1 MSKHNEPTATAGGA
15 GTGHNANSD
24 VKPGEDPHEYQFKGE
39 GFIPTHELVDVVTA
53 WQKRQILCEEVDF
66 IEQKGGV
73 DWLIRG
79 LKTDLKR
86 GIDSSTIPARK
97 QAYGTNEIP
106 RPEAAGWWE
115 LFFESLKE
123 PIEIVLVCAA
133 VFSIVI
139 NQLTDPKNRHFN
151 WIEGFAI
158 ITASFVV
165 AAVQA
170 TNNYQKEREFQ
181 KLNDEAEGAKK
192 IKIVRDGQ
200 ERPCKLSECLVG
212 DLVRIEHGDEIAGD
226 AITVLSY
233 DTGCD
238 ESSMTGEPDMMEKAT
253 LQDCIRKREEIKKH
267 HQDHANNKH
276 KIHEVPSPILVS
288 GTLIKQGKGDMIIIC
303 IGAYSAIGR
312 IKKTI
317 SDNSDDETPLQM
329 KLHKIAEDIG
339 KFGLICAIFTTLV
352 MLIRAFITLLQED
365 KGWTSTIT
373 KLMVQAFLIGIT
385 VLVVAIPEGLPLAV
399 TLSLAFSIK
408 KMLQDQNLVRKLH
421 ACETMGG
428 ADIICSDKTGT
439 LTKNEMYLTN
449 LWTGDSY
456 AVHIPHKEFTDFV
469 GEENKEL
476 FKQVLT
482 CNSTEDPTQKS
493 GNPTDMAML
502 RYMLNCKVNA
512 LEERNKYEI
521 VTMFPFSS
529 DRKRMSTVII
539 NSQRK
544 KLFLMKGASE
554 HITKSCDKVMNAR
567 TGEVTSISAEVKQ
580 TLDDV
585 IVKYAEQSLRTI
597 GLAFKYTDNPDL
609 TTKNDKGVLK
619 EEESGFTLIA
629 IAGIKDVIREEVP
642 GAVAACHAAG
652 ITVKMVT
659 GDNKITARAIAKEC
673 NIIDPMEPND
683 DSNGRVM
690 EGPDFYKLIGGLK
703 KTEPKNKGDPP
714 IETIMNGSAFDKIY
728 PRLAVLARS
737 RPDDKYAMVTGLR
750 ERGHV
755 VAVTGDGTND
765 APALSKA
772 NVGFAMGIAGTQVAK
787 QAASIMLMDDNF
799 NSIVKAVKWGRN
811 IYDSIRKF
819 IQFQLTVNVVAV
831 LTTFISS
838 AITQEAILS
847 SVQMLWVNLIMDS
860 LASLALATEPPTDE
874 LLKRKPT
881 RADDYI
887 ISKKMAKH
895 IFGAA
900 VYQTTVMMV
909 FLFFGPHFL
918 VDEIA
923 SDPGT
928 QCNYRGDW
936 CFVRSGLITLL
947 PQNERWPVTN
957 DTTPSR
963 HYTFNFNV
971 FVVMTIFNFL
981 NARKIMDEK
990 NIFSGIL
997 SSMYFPVIVIIII
1010 ILQILICTF
1019 GGIAFRLAPW
1029 GIGIV
1034 GWLTCIAFGLGTL
1047 PWALLMKTIDEDKIK
1062 CPGVSSILT
1071 LVWKETT
1078 NT

>member
-1 MSKHNEPTATAGGA
+1 MTKEPEAAEHQHKGPEEA
-15 GTGHNANSD
+15 LD
-24 VKPGEDPHEYQFKGE
+24 FKFKGE
-39 GFIPTHELVDVVTA
+39 GFIPTIDLYGLVNA
-53 WQKRQILCEEVDF
+53 WQKRQVLCEEVDL
-66 IEQKGGV
+66 IEQKGGI
-73 DWLIRG
+73 DWLTRG

-86 GIDSSTIPARK
+86 GIDSNTIEARK
-97 QAYGTNEIP
+97 LAYGTNEIP
-106 RPEAAGWWE
+106 RPQPPGWWE
-115 LFFESLKE
+115 LFFESLRE

-133 VFSIVI
+133 IFSIVI
-139 NQLTDPKNRHFN
+139 NQITDAKNRSFN

-181 KLNDEAEGAKK
+181 KLNDEAENSKK

-200 ERPCKLSECLVG
+200 EKMCRLTECLVG
-212 DLVRIEHGDEIAGD
+212 DLVKIEHGDEIAGD
-226 AITVLSY
+226 ALTVLSY

-253 LQDCIRKREEIKKH
+253 LQECIRKRDDLKKH
-267 HQDHANNKH
+267 PHEDGNHKH

-303 IGAYSAIGR
+303 IGEASAIGR

-317 SDNSDDETPLQM
+317 TDNSDDETPLQR

-339 KFGLICAIFTTLV
+339 KFGLICAIFTTVV
-352 MLIRAFITLLQED
+352 MVIRAFITYSESNE
-365 KGWTSTIT
+365 GWTATHT
-373 KLMVQAFLIGIT
+373 KLIVQAFLIGIT

-399 TLSLAFSIK
+399 TLSLAFSIR
-408 KMLQDQNLVRKLH
+408 KMLDDKNLVRKLH

-439 LTKNEMYLTN
+439 LTKNEMFLTA
-449 LWTGDSY
+449 LWTCDSY
-456 AVHIPHKEFTDFV
+456 AVHTPHKEFTEFV
-469 GEENKEL
+469 GEAHREL
-476 FKQVLT
+476 FKQVMC

-502 RYMLNCKVNA
+502 KYMLYCKVNA
-512 LEERNKYEI
+512 LDERNKYTV

-529 DRKRMSTVII
+529 DRKRMSTLII
-539 NSQRK
+539 DQEKR
-544 KLFLMKGASE
+544 KLFLTKGASE
-554 HITKSCDKVMNAR
+554 HITKACDKLMNAK
-567 TGEVTSISAEVKQ
+567 TGEVIPITAEIKKR
-580 TLDDV
+580 LDDA
-585 IVKYAEQSLRTI
+585 INKYAEQSLRTI
-597 GLAFKYTDNPDL
+597 GLAFKYTENPDL
-609 TTKNDKGVLK
+609 TKKNDKGVLD
-619 EEESGFTLIA
+619 EEQTGFTLLA
-629 IAGIKDVIREEVP
+629 IAGIKDVIRDEVP
-642 GAVAACHAAG
+642 SAVAACHAAG

-659 GDNKITARAIAKEC
+659 GDNKVTARAIAKEC
-673 NIIDPMEPND
+673 NIIDPNEPND
-683 DSNGRVM
+683 DENGRVM

-714 IETIMNGSAFDKIY
+714 IETILNGAAFDKIY

-787 QAASIMLMDDNF
+787 QAAAIMLMDDNF

-831 LTTFISS
+831 VTTFISAS
-838 AITQEAILS
+838 ITQEAILS

-895 IFGAA
+895 ILGASI
-900 VYQTTVMMV
+900 YQIIVMMV
-909 FLFFGPHFL
+909 FLFLGPDFL
-918 VDEIA
+918 IDEIT
-923 SDPGT
+923 SDQTDGHCT
-928 QCNYRGDW
+928 IRGNY
-936 CFVRSGLITLL
+936 CYVNSGLISLL
-947 PQNERWPVTN
+947 PVEKRWPQTN
-957 DTTPSR
+957 DTKPSR
-963 HYTFNFNV
+963 HYTYNFNV
-971 FVVMTIFNFL
+971 FVVMQIFNFV
-981 NARKIMDEK
+981 NARKINDER
-990 NIFSGIL
+990 NVFSGIF
-997 SSMYFPVIVIIII
+997 SSLYFPLIVVIIII
-1010 ILQILICTF
+1010 MQVLICTF
-1019 GGIAFRLAPW
+1019 GQIAFRLAPW
-1029 GIGIV
+1029 GIGII
-1034 GWLTCIAFGLGTL
+1034 GWLICIAFGVGTL
-1047 PWALLMKTIDEDKIK
+1047 PWAYLMKTIDEEKIK
-1062 CPGVSSILT
+1062 CPGVSSCLT
-1071 LVWKETT
+1071 LVRKETA
-1078 NT
+1078 NS

>member
-1 MSKHNEPTATAGGA
+1 MTKEAEGA
-15 GTGHNANSD
+15 DHPHKA
-24 VKPGEDPHEYQFKGE
+24 PPEEPHEYKFKGE
-39 GFIPTHELVDVVTA
+39 GFIPTKELVDLVAA
-53 WQKRQILCEEVDF
+53 WQQRKVLCEEVDL
-66 IEQKGGV
+66 IEQKGGI
-73 DWLIRG
+73 DWLLRG

-86 GIDSSTIPARK
+86 GIDSSTIEARK
-97 QAYGTNEIP
+97 KAYGTNELVKAE
-106 RPEAAGWWE
+106 PEGWWKM
-115 LFFESLKE
+115 FFDSLKE

-133 VFSIVI
+133 IFSIVI
-139 NQLTDPKNRHFN
+139 NQITDAKNRSFN

-165 AAVQA
+165 AGVQA
-170 TNNYQKEREFQ
+170 TNNYQKERQFQ
-181 KLNDEAEGAKK
+181 KLNDEAEGMKK
-192 IKIVRDGQ
+192 IKIVRDGV
-200 ERPCKLSECLVG
+200 EKPCRLTECLVG
-212 DLVRIEHGDEIAGD
+212 DLVKIEHGDEIAGD
-226 AITVLSY
+226 ALTVLSY

-253 LQDCIRKREEIKKH
+253 LQECIRKREDVKKH
-267 HQDHANNKH
+267 HDDGHGKH

-303 IGAYSAIGR
+303 TGEYSAIGR

-317 SDNSDDETPLQM
+317 SDNSDDETPLQQ

-339 KFGLICAIFTTLV
+339 KFGLVCAIFTTVV
-352 MLIRAFITLLQED
+352 MIIRAFITYSESNE
-365 KGWTSTIT
+365 GWTSTHT
-373 KLMVQAFLIGIT
+373 KLIVQAFLIGIT

-408 KMLQDQNLVRKLH
+408 KMLDDQNLVRKMH

-449 LWTGDSY
+449 LWSWESY
-456 AVHIPHKEFTDFV
+456 QVLNPTKQFSEFVT
-469 GEENKEL
+469 EQHKEL
-476 FKQVLT
+476 FKQVMC
-482 CNSTEDPTQKS
+482 CNSTEDPTQKA

-502 RYMLNCKVNA
+502 RYMLNCNVNA
-512 LEERNKYEI
+512 LEERNKYTT

-539 NSQRK
+539 DSDRR

-554 HITKSCDKVMNAR
+554 HITKACDKVMNAK
-567 TGEVTSISAEVKQ
+567 TGEVHQITAEIKKK
-580 TLDDV
+580 LDDA
-585 IVKYAEQSLRTI
+585 ITRYAEQSLRTI
-597 GLAFKYTDNPDL
+597 GLAFKYTENPDL

-619 EEESGFTLIA
+619 EEESGFTLMA
-629 IAGIKDVIREEVP
+629 IAGIKDIIREEVP

-673 NIIDPMEPND
+673 NIIDPNEPND
-683 DSNGRVM
+683 DENGRVM
-690 EGPDFYKLIGGLK
+690 EGPDFYKLIGGIK

-714 IETIMNGSAFDKIY
+714 IETIMNGAAFDKIY

-787 QAASIMLMDDNF
+787 QAAAIMLMDDNF
-799 NSIVKAVKWGRN
+799 NSIVKAVRWGRN

-831 LTTFISS
+831 VTTFISA

-887 ISKKMAKH
+887 VSKKMAKH
-895 IFGAA
+895 ILGASI
-900 VYQTTVMMV
+900 YQIIVMMV
-909 FLFFGPHFL
+909 FLFLGPKFL
-918 VDEIA
+918 IDEIK
-923 SDPGT
+923 SDVGL
-928 QCNYRGDW
+928 QCEMRGDY
-936 CFVRSGLITLL
+936 CYVRSGLISLL
-947 PQNERWPVTN
+947 PQNERWPQTN
-957 DTTPSR
+957 DTKPSR
-963 HYTFNFNV
+963 HYTYNFNV
-971 FVVMTIFNFL
+971 FVVMQIFNFL
-981 NARKIMDEK
+981 NARKINDER
-990 NIFSGIL
+990 NIFEGIF
-997 SSMYFPVIVIIII
+997 SSLYFPVIVFIIII
-1010 ILQILICTF
+1010 MQILICTF
-1019 GGIAFRLAPW
+1019 GNIAFRLAPW
-1029 GIGIV
+1029 GVGII
-1034 GWLTCIAFGLGTL
+1034 GWLICCAFGLGTL
-1047 PWALLMKTIDEDKIK
+1047 PWAYLMKTIDEDKIK
-1062 CPGVSSILT
+1062 CPGVSSSLT
-1071 LVWKETT
+1071 LVWQETADS
-1078 NT
+1078 